1 MTNKKVIPAIIN
13 LLPLPTPPDNLA
25 HIHIFCNFA
34 QNASAHAHVFG
45 NR

>member
-13 LLPLPTPPDNLA
+13 PLPLPTPPDNLA

-34 QNASAHAHVFG
+34 QVIYTLCYDRA
-45 NR
+45 